1 MKERTTDTAPRQLNR
16 RQWTER
22 VDWIRKRVICEKGLF
37 MRKLWY
43 PTAVAGLIALSA
55 GCVLGQGQTLAA
67 TPPMG
72 WSTWNHFHHDIS
84 DAMVRAQADAMVA
97 SGMRD
102 AGYVYV
108 NIDGGWEGY
117 RDSAGVL
124 HPNESFPTTLSSR
137 LNSKKDGVIIVV
149 MQRLH
154 QDDLV
159 GNLLETEDQ
168 WEVLSLPVTR
178 SHTERSRVPFPYS

>member
-1 MKERTTDTAPRQLNR
+1 
-16 RQWTER
+16 
-22 VDWIRKRVICEKGLF
+22 
-37 MRKLWY
+37 
-43 PTAVAGLIALSA
+43 
-55 GCVLGQGQTLAA
+55 
-67 TPPMG
+67 MG